1 MVDDKQLSLI
11 EKPLHPNA
19 VELAREAVSDFSASL
34 IVLAK
39 TLAYQRR
46 DDEVLSTH
54 VYEAMEIIQNRKRR
68 KRWKDFMLAIGGAMF
83 GAFVSG
89 FATQLNT
96 GNSKVLLAFYVI
108 VGVLGMIL
116 IFAGL
121 QE

>member
-1 MVDDKQLSLI
+1 MVDDKQISLV

-19 VELAREAVSDFSASL
+19 VALASETVSDFSTAL

-54 VYEAMEIIQNRKRR
+54 VYEAVEIIQNRKKR
-68 KRWKDFMLAIGGAMF
+68 KRWKDFMLAVGGAMF

-96 GNSKVLLAFYVI
+96 GDSKVLLAFYVT
-108 VGVLGMIL
+108 VGLLGMIL

-121 QE
+121 QD

>member
-1 MVDDKQLSLI
+1 MADDKQISLI

-19 VELAREAVSDFSASL
+19 VELARETVGDFSASL
-34 IVLAK
+34 IVLVK

-54 VYEAMEIIQNRKRR
+54 VYEALEVIQSRKTR
-68 KRWKDFMLAIGGAMF
+68 KRWKDFMLAIWGAMF